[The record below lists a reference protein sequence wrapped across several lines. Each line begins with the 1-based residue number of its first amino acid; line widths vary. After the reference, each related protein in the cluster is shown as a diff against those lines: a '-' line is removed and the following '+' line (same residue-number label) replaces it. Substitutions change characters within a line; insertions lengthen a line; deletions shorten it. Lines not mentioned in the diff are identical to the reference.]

1 MYFFKKKKNKILIYA
16 LLASLI
22 TSLSFGSVIYYS
34 FSDANISFETSSN
47 GITDAELTPINNA
60 TNDAIISN
68 RDNKLKPSLEKII
81 KESEKQEPNKL
92 IIPKKEEKEIKEAAK
107 PEIKPEINKPQSS
120 TIRQNTSRS
129 KTKISING
137 VEVEAEIEGPV
148 GFYVHD
154 QDRTRRITNPTKPYQ
169 NHTVGKIISIEV
181 TEELK
186 KSVLDNALV
195 APDGHED
202 RGAGLFNN
210 TLMQVFDSELN
221 GASDVIKAL
230 ETLEAIGKVNS
241 DFFKNNI
248 ERYQKLLDSPKV
260 VDFLKEDAKK
270 KYPELKTKFKTK
282 TQEYIW
288 LIHNLDKSKFTTIA
302 SRSEKYLKE
311 GLTISPRN
319 AFINENG
326 EIDSHSW
333 GPPAQF
339 NTVTSRMQR
348 DNSEY
353 RIFDYDAWQTRTPG
367 DIDAGNFPG
376 WKKENVTSQFTHK
389 FGFNENDGITVTR
402 LTREKQTNAKDKIN
416 TGLVLELDVSNP
428 NAYKKAKDLINK
440 FKTNDEKITS
450 YRIKNMG
457 EVDTSQSFK
466 QILDE
471 LPNEIPQLELFFS
484 DKATNT
490 ASLIALEN
498 KKIKELSLFT
508 NGNSLR
514 EAWSYNP
521 LSFRN
526 TTYINNLDYNVSYDY
541 SKYEK
546 ISTRITFNTLAFDE
560 NDYKNNGDYQRIND
574 GLRMVYYARNN
585 EPFFQGAF
593 GPGLTPDK
601 KLGDNSY
608 PSKLDFSRVTGIK
621 SLKGLIFHDEYDS
634 SNKPRKITEL
644 TLYNNQDFF
653 EIEADEL
660 DKANLEH
667 LSTGENSPIK
677 PKINFSNGNST
688 RGIRIKGTSEL
699 TESGRKNLE
708 KYFDYSDSLK
718 FAGKQIQV
726 DANSTKLKEQLRSW
740 GYSLSDSNTRSFT

>member
-1 MYFFKKKKNKILIYA
+1 MYFLKKKKNKILIYV
-16 LLASLI
+16 LIASLA
-22 TSLSFGSVIYYS
+22 TSLSFGSVVYYS
-34 FSDANISFETSSN
+34 FSDANISFDTNSN
-47 GITDAELTPINNA
+47 GITDAELAPINNA
-60 TNDAIISN
+60 TNDALISN

-81 KESEKQEPNKL
+81 KESDKNNEDKLVIPIKKDKQQD
-92 IIPKKEEKEIKEAAK
+92 AAK
-107 PEIKPEINKPQSS
+107 PEIKPEIKKPDSPV
-120 TIRQNTSRS
+120 IRQTTSRS
-129 KTKISING
+129 KTKITING
-137 VEVEAEIEGPV
+137 VEVEAEIEGPA
-148 GFYVHD
+148 GFHVHE
-154 QDRTRRITNPTKPYQ
+154 QDRTRKITNPTKPYQ
-169 NHTVGKIISIEV
+169 NHTVGKIISVEV
-181 TEELK
+181 TDELK
-186 KSVLDNALV
+186 KSVLNNALS

-202 RGAGLFNN
+202 KGAGLFNN
-210 TLMQVFDSELN
+210 TLMQVFDSELKD
-221 GASDVIKAL
+221 AKDIIQAL

-260 VDFLKEDAKK
+260 VDFLKDEAKK
-270 KYPELKTKFKTK
+270 QYPELKAKFKTK

-288 LIHNLDKSKFTTIA
+288 LIHNLDQKKFTTIA
-302 SRSEKYLKE
+302 SKSEKYLKE

-326 EIDSHSW
+326 EIDSYSW
-333 GPPAQF
+333 GPPGEY
-339 NTVTSRMQR
+339 NTVTARMQR

-353 RIFDYDAWQTRTPG
+353 RVFDYDAWQTRSPG

-376 WKKENVTSQFTHK
+376 WKKENVTSQFTSK
-389 FGFNENDGITVTR
+389 FKFSENDGITVTR
-402 LTREKQTNAKDKIN
+402 LTREKQTNAQGKIN

-428 NAYKKAKDLINK
+428 KAYEKAKDLIK
-440 FKTNDEKITS
+440 QFKSNNEKITS

-457 EVDTSQSFK
+457 EIDTSQSFK

-471 LPNEIPQLELFFS
+471 LPEEIPQLELFFS

-514 EAWSYNP
+514 NSWSYNP

-546 ISTRITFNTLAFDE
+546 ISTRITFNTLAFDKD
-560 NDYKNNGDYQRIND
+560 DYKDDQNYQRIND

-644 TLYNNQDFF
+644 TLYNNQDYF
-653 EIEADEL
+653 EITSDEL

-667 LSTGENSPIK
+667 LSTGEKSPEK

-688 RGIRIKGTSEL
+688 KGIRIKATNEL
-699 TESGRKNLE
+699 TESARKNLE
-708 KYFDYSDSLK
+708 KYFEYSDSLK
-718 FAGKQIQV
+718 FNGNQIQV
-726 DANSTKLKEQLRSW
+726 DSTSTKLKEQLKSW
-740 GYSLSDSNTRSFT
+740 GYNVSDSNTRSFT

>member
-1 MYFFKKKKNKILIYA
+1 MYFLKKKKNKILMYA
-16 LLASLI
+16 LIASLT

-34 FSDANISFETSSN
+34 ISDANISFETSSN

-60 TNDAIISN
+60 TNDALISN
-68 RDNKLKPSLEKII
+68 RDNKLKPSSEKVI
-81 KESEKQEPNKL
+81 KESDKTKEDKL
-92 IIPKKEEKEIKEAAK
+92 IIPVKKEKEQDVAK
-107 PEIKPEINKPQSS
+107 VQPKPEINKPDSPAV
-120 TIRQNTSRS
+120 RQTTSRS
-129 KTKISING
+129 KTRITING
-137 VEVEAEIEGPV
+137 VSVEAEIEGPP
-148 GFYVHD
+148 GFHVHK
-154 QDRTRRITNPTKPYQ
+154 QDIDRKITNPTKPYQ

-181 TEELK
+181 TDELR
-186 KSVLDNALV
+186 KSVLNNALS

-210 TLMQVFDSELN
+210 TLMQVFDSELKD
-221 GASDVIKAL
+221 ASDVIKAL

-241 DFFKNNI
+241 EFFKNNI
-248 ERYQKLLDSPKV
+248 ERYQKLLDSSRV
-260 VDFLKEDAKK
+260 SEFLTEKGQKE
-270 KYPELKTKFKTK
+270 YPELKGKFKTK

-288 LIHNLDKSKFTTIA
+288 LIHNLDQKKFTTIA

-326 EIDSHSW
+326 EIDSYSW
-333 GPPAQF
+333 GPPGEY
-339 NTVTSRMQR
+339 NTVTARMQR
-348 DNSEY
+348 DNSTY
-353 RIFDYDAWQTRTPG
+353 RVFDYDAWQTRSPG
-367 DIDAGNFPG
+367 DIDSGNFPG
-376 WKKENVTSQFTHK
+376 WKKENVTSEFTSK
-389 FGFNENDGITVTR
+389 FNFSNGEGITISR
-402 LTREKQTNAKDKIN
+402 LTREKPTESTGKIN

-428 NAYKKAKDLINK
+428 NAYKKAQNLIK
-440 FKTNDEKITS
+440 QFKGHTEKITS

-457 EVDTSQSFK
+457 DVDTSQSFK

-471 LPNEIPQLELFFS
+471 LPEEIPQLELFFS

-514 EAWSYNP
+514 NSWSYNP

-541 SKYEK
+541 PKHEK
-546 ISTRITFNTLAFDE
+546 ISTRITFNTLAFDKD
-560 NDYKNNGDYQRIND
+560 DYKNDQNYQRIND

-621 SLKGLIFHDEYDS
+621 SLRGLIFHDEYDS
-634 SNKPRKITEL
+634 SNRSRKITEL
-644 TLYNNQDFF
+644 TLYNNEDFF
-653 EIEADEL
+653 EISVDEL

-667 LSTGENSPIK
+667 LSTGEGSPEK
-677 PKINFSNGNST
+677 PKINFSNGSST
-688 RGIRIKGTSEL
+688 RGIRISGSNQL
-699 TESGRKNLE
+699 SESGRKNLE
-708 KYFDYSDSLK
+708 KYFEYSESLK

-726 DANSTKLKEQLRSW
+726 DSSSNQLKEQLKSW
-740 GYSLSDSNTRSFT
+740 GYSVSDSSTRSFT

>member
-1 MYFFKKKKNKILIYA
+1 MYFLKKKKNKILIYV
-16 LLASLI
+16 LIASLA
-22 TSLSFGSVIYYS
+22 TSLSFGSVVYYS
-34 FSDANISFETSSN
+34 FSDANISFDTNSN
-47 GITDAELTPINNA
+47 GITDAELAPINNA
-60 TNDAIISN
+60 TNDALISN

-81 KESEKQEPNKL
+81 KESDKNNEDKL
-92 IIPKKEEKEIKEAAK
+92 IIPTKKDKQQDAAK
-107 PEIKPEINKPQSS
+107 PEIKPEIKKPDSPV
-120 TIRQNTSRS
+120 IRQTTSRS
-129 KTKISING
+129 KTKITING
-137 VEVEAEIEGPV
+137 VEVEAEIEGPA
-148 GFYVHD
+148 GFHVHK
-154 QDRTRRITNPTKPYQ
+154 QDRTRKITNPTKPYQ
-169 NHTVGKIISIEV
+169 NHTVGKIISVEV

-186 KSVLDNALV
+186 KSVLNNALS

-202 RGAGLFNN
+202 KGAGLFNN
-210 TLMQVFDSELN
+210 TLMQVFDSELKD
-221 GASDVIKAL
+221 AKDIIQAL

-260 VDFLKEDAKK
+260 VDFLKDEAKK
-270 KYPELKTKFKTK
+270 QYPELKAKFKTK

-288 LIHNLDKSKFTTIA
+288 LIHNLDQKKFTTIA
-302 SRSEKYLKE
+302 SKSEKYLKE

-326 EIDSHSW
+326 EIDSYSW
-333 GPPAQF
+333 GPPGEY
-339 NTVTSRMQR
+339 NTVTARMQR

-353 RIFDYDAWQTRTPG
+353 RVFDYDAWQTRSPG

-376 WKKENVTSQFTHK
+376 WKKENVTSQFTSK
-389 FGFNENDGITVTR
+389 FKFSENDGITVTR
-402 LTREKQTNAKDKIN
+402 LTREKQTNAQGKIN

-428 NAYKKAKDLINK
+428 KAYEKAKDLIK
-440 FKTNDEKITS
+440 QFKSNNEKITS

-457 EVDTSQSFK
+457 EIDTSQSFK

-471 LPNEIPQLELFFS
+471 LPEEIPQLELFFS

-514 EAWSYNP
+514 NSWSYNP

-546 ISTRITFNTLAFDE
+546 ISTRITFNTLAFDKD
-560 NDYKNNGDYQRIND
+560 DYKDDQNYQRIND

-644 TLYNNQDFF
+644 TLYNNQDYF
-653 EIEADEL
+653 EITSDEL

-667 LSTGENSPIK
+667 LSTGEKSPEK

-688 RGIRIKGTSEL
+688 KGIRIKGTNEL
-699 TESGRKNLE
+699 TESARKNLE
-708 KYFDYSDSLK
+708 KYFEYSDSLK
-718 FAGKQIQV
+718 FGGKQIQV
-726 DANSTKLKEQLRSW
+726 DSSSTKLKEQLKSW
-740 GYSLSDSNTRSFT
+740 GYNVSDSNTRSFT

>member
-1 MYFFKKKKNKILIYA
+1 MYFLKKKKNKILIYV
-16 LLASLI
+16 LIASLA
-22 TSLSFGSVIYYS
+22 TSLSFGSVVYYS
-34 FSDANISFETSSN
+34 FSDANISFDTNSN
-47 GITDAELTPINNA
+47 GITDAELAPINNA
-60 TNDAIISN
+60 TNDALISN

-81 KESEKQEPNKL
+81 KESDKTNEDKLVIPIKKDKQQD
-92 IIPKKEEKEIKEAAK
+92 AAK
-107 PEIKPEINKPQSS
+107 PEIKPEIKKPDSPV
-120 TIRQNTSRS
+120 IRQTTSRS
-129 KTKISING
+129 KTKIRING
-137 VEVEAEIEGPV
+137 VEVEAEIEGPA
-148 GFYVHD
+148 GFHVHD
-154 QDRTRRITNPTKPYQ
+154 QDKRRKITNPTKPYQ
-169 NHTVGKIISIEV
+169 NHTVGKIISVEV
-181 TEELK
+181 TDELK
-186 KSVLDNALV
+186 KSVLNNALS

-202 RGAGLFNN
+202 KGAGLFNN
-210 TLMQVFDSELN
+210 TLMQVFDSELKD
-221 GASDVIKAL
+221 AKDVIQAL

-260 VDFLKEDAKK
+260 VDFLKDEAKK
-270 KYPELKTKFKTK
+270 QYPELKTKFKTK

-288 LIHNLDKSKFTTIA
+288 LIHNLDQNKFTTIA
-302 SRSEKYLKE
+302 SKSEKYLKE

-326 EIDSHSW
+326 EIDSYSW
-333 GPPAQF
+333 GPPGEY
-339 NTVTSRMQR
+339 NTVTARMQR

-353 RIFDYDAWQTRTPG
+353 RVFDYDAWQTRSPG

-376 WKKENVTSQFTHK
+376 WKKENVTSQFTSK
-389 FGFNENDGITVTR
+389 FNFSENDGITVTR
-402 LTREKQTNAKDKIN
+402 LTREKQTNAQGKIN

-428 NAYKKAKDLINK
+428 KAYEKAKDLIK
-440 FKTNDEKITS
+440 QFKSNNEKITS

-457 EVDTSQSFK
+457 EIDTSQSFK

-471 LPNEIPQLELFFS
+471 LPEEIPQLELFFS

-514 EAWSYNP
+514 NSWSYNP

-546 ISTRITFNTLAFDE
+546 ISTRITFNTLAFDKD
-560 NDYKNNGDYQRIND
+560 DYKDDQNYQRIND

-593 GPGLTPDK
+593 GPGLIPDK

-644 TLYNNQDFF
+644 TLYNNQDYF
-653 EIEADEL
+653 EITSDEL

-667 LSTGENSPIK
+667 LSTGEKSPEK

-688 RGIRIKGTSEL
+688 RGIRIKGNNEL
-699 TESGRKNLE
+699 TESARKNLE
-708 KYFDYSDSLK
+708 KYFEYSDSLK
-718 FAGKQIQV
+718 FGGNQIQV
-726 DANSTKLKEQLRSW
+726 DSSSTVLKEQLKSW
-740 GYSLSDSNTRSFT
+740 GYNVSDSNTRSFT

>member
-1 MYFFKKKKNKILIYA
+1 MHILKKKKSKILAMA
-16 LLASLI
+16 LVASLA

-34 FSDANISFETSSN
+34 FSDANISFDTSSN
-47 GITDAELTPINNA
+47 GITDAELAPINNA
-60 TNDAIISN
+60 INDAIVSN
-68 RDNKLKPSLEKII
+68 RDNKLKPSEEKII
-81 KESEKQEPNKL
+81 KETEKKIEEKI
-92 IIPKKEEKEIKEAAK
+92 IIPPAKKEEKIEAAK
-107 PEIKPEINKPQSS
+107 PIPKPVVRKPE
-120 TIRQNTSRS
+120 
-129 KTKISING
+129 TKITSPKITRRKQTIIIAG
-137 VEVEAEIEGPV
+137 IEVEAEIEGPP
-148 GFYVHD
+148 GFHVHK
-154 QDRTRRITNPTKPYQ
+154 QDIDRKITNPTKPYQ

-181 TEELK
+181 TDELR
-186 KSVLDNALV
+186 KSVLNNALS

-210 TLMQVFDSELN
+210 TLMQVFDSELKD
-221 GASDVIKAL
+221 ASDVIKAL

-241 DFFKNNI
+241 EFFKNNI
-248 ERYQKLLDSPKV
+248 ERYQKLLDSSRV
-260 VDFLKEDAKK
+260 SEFLTEKGQKE
-270 KYPELKTKFKTK
+270 YPELKGKFKTK

-288 LIHNLDKSKFTTIA
+288 LIHNLDQKKFTTIA

-326 EIDSHSW
+326 EIDSYSW
-333 GPPAQF
+333 GPPGEY

-348 DNSEY
+348 DNSTY
-353 RIFDYDAWQTRTPG
+353 RVFDYDAWQTRSPG
-367 DIDAGNFPG
+367 DIDSGNFPG
-376 WKKENVTSQFTHK
+376 WKKENVTSEFTSK
-389 FGFNENDGITVTR
+389 FNFSDGEGITISR
-402 LTREKQTNAKDKIN
+402 LTREKQTESTGKIN

-428 NAYKKAKDLINK
+428 NAYKKAQNLIK
-440 FKTNDEKITS
+440 QFKGHTEKITS

-457 EVDTSQSFK
+457 DVDTSQSFK

-471 LPNEIPQLELFFS
+471 LPEEIPQLELFFS

-514 EAWSYNP
+514 NSWSYNP

-541 SKYEK
+541 PKHEK
-546 ISTRITFNTLAFDE
+546 ISTRITFNTLAFDKD
-560 NDYKNNGDYQRIND
+560 DYKNDQNYQRIND

-621 SLKGLIFHDEYDS
+621 SLRGLIFHDEYDS
-634 SNKPRKITEL
+634 SNKSRKITEL
-644 TLYNNQDFF
+644 TLYNNEDFF
-653 EIEADEL
+653 EISADEL

-667 LSTGENSPIK
+667 LSTGEGSPEK
-677 PKINFSNGNST
+677 PKINFSNGSST
-688 RGIRIKGTSEL
+688 KGIRIKGTSEL
-699 TESGRKNLE
+699 SESGRKNLE
-708 KYFDYSDSLK
+708 KYFEYSESLK

-726 DANSTKLKEQLRSW
+726 DSSSNQLKEQLKSW
-740 GYSLSDSNTRSFT
+740 GYSVSDSSTRSFT

>member
-1 MYFFKKKKNKILIYA
+1 MYFLKKKKNKILIYV
-16 LLASLI
+16 LIASLA
-22 TSLSFGSVIYYS
+22 TSLSFGSVVYYS
-34 FSDANISFETSSN
+34 FSDANISFDTNSN
-47 GITDAELTPINNA
+47 GITDAELAPINNA
-60 TNDAIISN
+60 TNDALISN

-81 KESEKQEPNKL
+81 KESDKNNEDKLVIPIKKDKQQD
-92 IIPKKEEKEIKEAAK
+92 AAK
-107 PEIKPEINKPQSS
+107 PEIKPEIKKPDSPV
-120 TIRQNTSRS
+120 IRQTTSRS
-129 KTKISING
+129 KTKITING
-137 VEVEAEIEGPV
+137 VEVEAEIEGPA
-148 GFYVHD
+148 GFHVHE
-154 QDRTRRITNPTKPYQ
+154 QDVDRKISNPTKPYQ
-169 NHTVGKIISIEV
+169 NHTVGKIISVEV

-186 KSVLDNALV
+186 KSVLNNALS

-202 RGAGLFNN
+202 KGAGLFNN

-221 GASDVIKAL
+221 GATDVIKAL

-260 VDFLKEDAKK
+260 VDFLKDEAKK
-270 KYPELKTKFKTK
+270 QYPELKTKFKTK

-288 LIHNLDKSKFTTIA
+288 LIHNLDQKKFTTIA
-302 SRSEKYLKE
+302 SKSEKYLKE

-326 EIDSHSW
+326 EIDSYSW
-333 GPPAQF
+333 GPPGEY
-339 NTVTSRMQR
+339 NTVTARMQR

-353 RIFDYDAWQTRTPG
+353 RVFDYDAWQTRSPG

-376 WKKENVTSQFTHK
+376 WKKQNVTSQFTSK
-389 FGFNENDGITVTR
+389 FNFSENDGITVTR
-402 LTREKQTNAKDKIN
+402 LTREKQTNVQGKIN

-428 NAYKKAKDLINK
+428 NAYKKAKELIK
-440 FKTNDEKITS
+440 QFKSNDEKITS

-457 EVDTSQSFK
+457 EIDTSQSFK

-471 LPNEIPQLELFFS
+471 LPEEIPQLELFFS

-514 EAWSYNP
+514 NSWSYNP

-546 ISTRITFNTLAFDE
+546 ISTRITFNTLAFDKD
-560 NDYKNNGDYQRIND
+560 DYKNDGDYQRIND

-644 TLYNNQDFF
+644 TLYNNDNYF
-653 EIEADEL
+653 EITSDEL

-667 LSTGENSPIK
+667 LSTGEKSPEK

-688 RGIRIKGTSEL
+688 RGIRIKGNNEL
-699 TESGRKNLE
+699 TESARKNLE
-708 KYFDYSDSLK
+708 KYFEYSDSLK
-718 FAGKQIQV
+718 FGGKQIQV
-726 DANSTKLKEQLRSW
+726 DSSSTKLKEQLKSW
-740 GYSLSDSNTRSFT
+740 GYNVSDSNNRSFT

>member
-1 MYFFKKKKNKILIYA
+1 MYFLKKKKNKILIYV
-16 LLASLI
+16 LIASLA
-22 TSLSFGSVIYYS
+22 TSLSFGSVVYYS
-34 FSDANISFETSSN
+34 FSDANISFDTNSN
-47 GITDAELTPINNA
+47 GITDAELAPINNA
-60 TNDAIISN
+60 TNDALISN

-81 KESEKQEPNKL
+81 KESDKNNEDKLVIPIKKDKQQD
-92 IIPKKEEKEIKEAAK
+92 AAK
-107 PEIKPEINKPQSS
+107 PEIKPEIKKPDSPV
-120 TIRQNTSRS
+120 IRQTTSRS
-129 KTKISING
+129 KTKITING
-137 VEVEAEIEGPV
+137 VEVEAEIEGPA
-148 GFYVHD
+148 GFHVHE
-154 QDRTRRITNPTKPYQ
+154 QDRTRKITNPTKPYQ
-169 NHTVGKIISIEV
+169 NHTVGKIISVEV
-181 TEELK
+181 TDELK
-186 KSVLDNALV
+186 KSVLNNALS

-202 RGAGLFNN
+202 KGAGLFNN
-210 TLMQVFDSELN
+210 TLMQVFDSELKD
-221 GASDVIKAL
+221 ATDVIKAL

-260 VDFLKEDAKK
+260 VDFLKDEAKK
-270 KYPELKTKFKTK
+270 QYPELKAKFKTK

-288 LIHNLDKSKFTTIA
+288 LIHNLDQKKFTTIA
-302 SRSEKYLKE
+302 SKSEKYLKE

-326 EIDSHSW
+326 EIDSYSW
-333 GPPAQF
+333 GPPGEY
-339 NTVTSRMQR
+339 NTVTARMQR

-353 RIFDYDAWQTRTPG
+353 RVFDYDAWQTRSPG

-376 WKKENVTSQFTHK
+376 WKKENVTSQFTSK
-389 FGFNENDGITVTR
+389 FKFSENDGITVTR
-402 LTREKQTNAKDKIN
+402 LTREKQTNVQGKIN

-428 NAYKKAKDLINK
+428 NAYKKAKELIK
-440 FKTNDEKITS
+440 QFKSNDEKITS

-457 EVDTSQSFK
+457 EIDTSQSFK

-471 LPNEIPQLELFFS
+471 LPEEIPQLELFFS

-514 EAWSYNP
+514 NSWSYNP

-560 NDYKNNGDYQRIND
+560 NDYKNDGDYQRIND

-644 TLYNNQDFF
+644 TLYNNDNYF
-653 EIEADEL
+653 EITSDEL

-667 LSTGENSPIK
+667 LSTGEKSPEK

-688 RGIRIKGTSEL
+688 RGIRIKGTNEL
-699 TESGRKNLE
+699 TESARKNLE
-708 KYFDYSDSLK
+708 KYFEYSDSLK
-718 FAGKQIQV
+718 FNGKQIQV
-726 DANSTKLKEQLRSW
+726 DSSSTVLKEQLRSW
-740 GYSLSDSNTRSFT
+740 GYNVSDSNNRSFT